1 MICTSTENPWLLR
14 VEAKIEYTEII
25 DNLVALENLDWHNQ
39 GIFHQIVVDHAVED
53 IDSTLI

>member
-39 GIFHQIVVDHAVED
+39 GILHQIVVDHAVED